1 MRRVIIDTDVA
12 SLSIKNRLPPTLL
25 RELVG
30 AQVGITFIT
39 LGELV
44 RWATMRSWGPERRS
58 ELNQWLA
65 SRPTLPYTDDIAR
78 TWGDIS
84 AHAAR
89 RGRPRPQNDTWIA
102 ACCLA
107 YDLPLATLNIKDFTD
122 FGRDARKLYC
132 CGPAGATGADRSP
145 VRRTATPSSILRSLF

>member
-12 SLSIKNRLPPTLL
+12 SLSIKDRLPPTLL

-30 AQVGITFIT
+30 VQVGITFIT

-44 RWATMRSWGPERRS
+44 RWATMRSWGPERRR

-78 TWGDIS
+78 TWWRHLCARS
-84 AHAAR
+84 PPRTTTAAER
-89 RGRPRPQNDTWIA
+89 H
-102 ACCLA
+102 L
-107 YDLPLATLNIKDFTD
+107 
-122 FGRDARKLYC
+122 
-132 CGPAGATGADRSP
+132 DRSLLP
-145 VRRTATPSSILRSLF
+145 RLRPPTGDPEHQGLH